1 MSWAARVF
9 FCAEPTLTK
18 VHISGGSDKKEHCK
32 GLGVITLNVF
42 CWFPGSSI
50 LLAKMATRKAKPNGQ
65 YYLKSEEVLEFM
77 SEQSVQNIPGN
88 TIKPRSHTMMQRFTI
103 AEKLNGHRQDFKSQ
117 KVTKQ

>member
-1 MSWAARVF
+1 
-9 FCAEPTLTK
+9 
-18 VHISGGSDKKEHCK
+18 
-32 GLGVITLNVF
+32 
-42 CWFPGSSI
+42 
-50 LLAKMATRKAKPNGQ
+50 MATRKAKPNGQ

-117 KVTKQ
+117 KSQNSNTISMRLLAVYHK